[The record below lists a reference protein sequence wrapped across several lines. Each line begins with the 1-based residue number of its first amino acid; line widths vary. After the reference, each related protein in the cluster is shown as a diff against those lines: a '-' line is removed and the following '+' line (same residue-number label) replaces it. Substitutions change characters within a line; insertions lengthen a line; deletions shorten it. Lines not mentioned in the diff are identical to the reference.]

1 MFNPMI
7 NSLQIVHYA
16 LVQSFKHIKN
26 SQKWIISYQ
35 ADHQVKYNVHQS
47 YPTNFY
53 YPSQA
58 DSQ

>member
-47 YPTNFY
+47 YSTIF
-53 YPSQA
+53 
-58 DSQ
+58 